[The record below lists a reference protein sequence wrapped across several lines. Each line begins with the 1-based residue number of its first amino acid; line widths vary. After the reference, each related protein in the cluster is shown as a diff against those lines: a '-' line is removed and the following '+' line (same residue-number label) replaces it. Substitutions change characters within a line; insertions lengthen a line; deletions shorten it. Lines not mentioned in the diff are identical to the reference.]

1 MLLITSN
8 MLFLIEKNF
17 DFKSKFEKHGAKYQ
31 KRGRNLNIKQRN
43 KNFLMSEIFSGISR
57 K

>member
-8 MLFLIEKNF
+8 MLFLIKKNF

-31 KRGRNLNIKQRN
+31 KRGRNLNIKKRN